1 MATGN
6 PIVDALDALA
16 AEVARCTEAVQAANP
31 DALTRSVDQAAS
43 RAVTSI
49 KTALNGAS
57 DAVKEIQKAALD
69 TAQAASG
76 VVQQV
81 AEVRTA
87 TRWLNLR
94 SVAVL
99 ALAVVLVVSGSIA
112 SIWWERHEFH
122 RLHTRVIALRAEVQ
136 TERTNLKALKAKG
149 ARVKWQTCGGHL
161 CFEAS
166 SDQHGGWVTTKG
178 NIKLV
183 IPRGY

>member
-16 AEVARCTEAVQAANP
+16 GEVARCTEAVKAANP
-31 DALTRSVDQAAS
+31 DALTRSVDQAATK
-43 RAVTSI
+43 AVTSI
-49 KTALNGAS
+49 NTALDGAS
-57 DAVKEIQKAALD
+57 DAVTEIKKAASD
-69 TAQAASG
+69 TAQAAAG

-87 TRWLNLR
+87 TRWLSLR
-94 SVAVL
+94 SVTVL
-99 ALAVVLVVSGSIA
+99 ALAVLLVVSGSIA

-122 RLHTRVIALRAEVQ
+122 RLHTRVIALHAEIQ
-136 TERTNLKALKAKG
+136 TAQANLKALKAKG
-149 ARVKWQTCGGHL
+149 ARVEWNTCGGHL

-166 SDQHGGWVTTKG
+166 SNQHGGWYTTKG
-178 NIKLV
+178 HIKLV